1 MQYEYRSVAR
11 APQTSKMKSF
21 AIIVNRILVVNYCC
35 KSLHLVV
42 CKDSR
47 LASRILS
54 YLKKFL
60 MVPGSL
66 DPLTTM
72 RHRCPKRR
80 LQVAHTPAV
89 VTQPRPKSM
98 YFVNKKFLF
107 PTKLKPSS
115 KSFQFWRWRLKFD
128 FYKKCSY
135 IYYVSV
141 FKKLTVS
148 KGS

>member
-1 MQYEYRSVAR
+1 MQYEYRGVAR

-21 AIIVNRILVVNYCC
+21 AIIVTGFQ
-35 KSLHLVV
+35 S

-80 LQVAHTPAV
+80 LQVAYTPAV

-107 PTKLKPSS
+107 PTKSKPSS

-141 FKKLTVS
+141 SVAYRFKGFITRRHS
-148 KGS
+148 